1 MIEQSL
7 SFLTVHDVAH
17 RESLLI
23 YSVLS
28 CWHVVQTQYSPQ
40 PQDVGTAAYTRSAT
54 STENWD
60 RQVVRSHLTCCLL
73 RPADSPSRYLA
84 HQYIPIPLVNRSQMW
99 FSSKILLWAAIL
111 EVNSDNEV
119 FKSRFRIFRVLF
131 IQNNPRH
138 CILLFLLPLDQ
149 VFVWR

>member
-40 PQDVGTAAYTRSAT
+40 PQDVRSLA
-54 STENWD
+54 EFE
-60 RQVVRSHLTCCLL
+60 QLFHVLSHIDISVQMLTTD
-73 RPADSPSRYLA
+73 ASP
-84 HQYIPIPLVNRSQMW
+84 
-99 FSSKILLWAAIL
+99 
-111 EVNSDNEV
+111 
-119 FKSRFRIFRVLF
+119 
-131 IQNNPRH
+131 
-138 CILLFLLPLDQ
+138 
-149 VFVWR
+149 